1 MNPVILPSVL
11 ALVMTAVFDAT
22 GTIRAVAGQANLLD
36 KDGQIIDGGKALT
49 TDSLSSVF
57 SGLVGA
63 APAAVYIES
72 AAGTAAGGKTGL
84 TAITVGVLFLLILF
98 LSPLSYGAGLRD
110 RTCADVRWS
119 ADAEQRGENRF
130 C

>member
-1 MNPVILPSVL
+1 MPPNYPCRRRS
-11 ALVMTAVFDAT
+11 
-22 GTIRAVAGQANLLD
+22 ANLLD

-49 TDSLSSVF
+49 TDSMSSVF
-57 SGLVGA
+57 SGTVGA

-98 LSPLSYGAGLRD
+98 LSPLSYLVPVCNGSG
-110 RTCADVRWS
+110 ADVRWP
-119 ADAEQRGENRF
+119 ADAEQRGENRL

>member
-1 MNPVILPSVL
+1 M
-11 ALVMTAVFDAT
+11 
-22 GTIRAVAGQANLLD
+22 
-36 KDGQIIDGGKALT
+36 
-49 TDSLSSVF
+49 SSVF

-98 LSPLSYGAGLRD
+98 LSPLSYLVPGYATAPALMYVGLLML
-110 RTCADVRWS
+110 
-119 ADAEQRGENRF
+119 EQRGVKSTLLSFVDADGGSGYGGIHRADL
-130 C
+130 